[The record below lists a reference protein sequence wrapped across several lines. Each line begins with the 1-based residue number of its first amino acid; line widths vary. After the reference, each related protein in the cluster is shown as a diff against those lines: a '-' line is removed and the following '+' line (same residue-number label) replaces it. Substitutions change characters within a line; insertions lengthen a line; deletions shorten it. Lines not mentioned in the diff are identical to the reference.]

1 MFELSQPTTVTLD
14 NFQTRM
20 QHHGDQLVPAV
31 DLSLTWKTHNRAL
44 DALVPGLREM
54 LYAKAEPE
62 PESEQAEMDLPVDE
76 LSAIR
81 FALKYPLRSMLEF
94 HGMRLVVEYG
104 LGGERSDIVL
114 NQCQASKFE
123 ITPIN
128 GGSLELSFRISSS
141 KDIDEDVT
149 GRLPLMQQQDIVVR
163 LLAPEIQADT
173 TGPLAGLPDPE
184 PDLLATSLASAK
196 SLQSKVEAAF
206 LGTAKP

>member
-31 DLSLTWKTHNRAL
+31 DLSLTWKTHNSAL

-54 LYAKAEPE
+54 LFEKAEPE
-62 PESEQAEMDLPVDE
+62 PEAEQAEMDLPVDE
-76 LSAIR
+76 LGVIR
-81 FALKYPLRSMLEF
+81 FALKYPLRPLLDL

-104 LGGERSDIVL
+104 LGGDRSDIVL
-114 NQCQASKFE
+114 SQCHVGKFE
-123 ITPIN
+123 VTPIN
-128 GGSLELSFRISSS
+128 GGSVELAFKVSSA

-163 LLAPEIQADT
+163 LTAPEVQADT
-173 TGPLAGLPDPE
+173 TAPLADLPEAE
-184 PDLLATSLASAK
+184 PDLLATSLASAQA
-196 SLQSKVEAAF
+196 LQGKVEAAF